1 MRRRTRSGGSPS
13 AHQASRITHFSAM
26 MKLAIVLLLG
36 AVEAFVPSFTGF
48 FATHRLH
55 AGGFEW
61 EDPQQVFDQG
71 VENPFKNPNLMDGSD
86 GMKVDPARLLSP
98 RLSGSNLYF
107 IGMMGSG
114 KTAVGD
120 VVARR
125 ESIGQARGSALF
137 WIKLKPNSFSSLFRF
152 LSPTLMLSGS
162 YAVWGN

>member
-1 MRRRTRSGGSPS
+1 
-13 AHQASRITHFSAM
+13 M
-26 MKLAIVLLLG
+26 MKLAVVLLLG
-36 AVEAFVPSFTGF
+36 AVEAFVPSFKGAF
-48 FATHRLH
+48 ISHKLH

-61 EDPQQVFDQG
+61 EDPQQMFDQG

-125 ESIGQARGSALF
+125 ESIGQNKVAFLSNSSKSLSAHFL
-137 WIKLKPNSFSSLFRF
+137 F
-152 LSPTLMLSGS
+152 LSPTLNYSGS
-162 YAVWGN
+162 CVILD

>member
-1 MRRRTRSGGSPS
+1 MPS
-13 AHQASRITHFSAM
+13 FQ
-26 MKLAIVLLLG
+26 G
-36 AVEAFVPSFTGF
+36 AFVS
-48 FATHRLH
+48 RKLH

-61 EDPQQVFDQG
+61 EDPQQMFDQG

-125 ESIGQARGSALF
+125 ELLGRIRFPIYRTLPTRPAH
-137 WIKLKPNSFSSLFRF
+137 SLF
-152 LSPTLMLSGS
+152 LSPTLIYSGS
-162 YAVWGN
+162 CVVLN

>member
-1 MRRRTRSGGSPS
+1 
-13 AHQASRITHFSAM
+13 M
-26 MKLAIVLLLG
+26 MKLAVVLLLLT
-36 AVEAFVPSFTGF
+36 AAEAFSPSFKGVF
-48 FATHRLH
+48 VTHKLH

-125 ESIGQARGSALF
+125 ESIGQAKGC
-137 WIKLKPNSFSSLFRF
+137 
-152 LSPTLMLSGS
+152 
-162 YAVWGN
+162 